1 VSSTRVGREG
11 AGAGPGVEEEKKEVS
26 REERW
31 AVKSGSV
38 SKPRTL

>member
-1 VSSTRVGREG
+1 VGREG
-11 AGAGPGVEEEKKEVS
+11 AGAVAGVEEEKKELS

-38 SKPRTL
+38 SPSRTL